1 MTAATSRRGPVGR
14 GERASALV
22 LIPSLVLV
30 LVVLGGISV
39 DAAVAHAVQR
49 DLYRTLSAAADD
61 AAGMV
66 DQRRLQLDGTVRLDR
81 DAARRVVHAHL
92 GVLADGLGP
101 RADGADRPRRLRSV
115 EVEVDDRTVIIRVE
129 AEVPHVVL
137 SGVPGMHDHI
147 RVHLVVTGR
156 LQP

>member
-1 MTAATSRRGPVGR
+1 M
-14 GERASALV
+14 ERASAMVLV
-22 LIPSLVLV
+22 PSLVLV

-61 AAGMV
+61 AAGMI
-66 DQRRLQLDGTVRLDR
+66 DQQRLQLDGTVQLDQ

-92 GVLADGLGP
+92 GVAAGGLG
-101 RADGADRPRRLRSV
+101 AGNAGADHPRHLRSV
-115 EVEVDDRTVIIRVE
+115 EVEVDERTVTIRVA
-129 AEVPHVVL
+129 AEVPRVVL
-137 SGVPGMHDHI
+137 SGVPGMGEHLL
-147 RVHLVVTGR
+147 VHLVVTGR